1 MLAFKTTDHVRAHRR
16 GKYEGPE
23 AERLA
28 TLKWAA
34 MLGAAYVDVELEA
47 AKFFFGGAESAHHSL
62 YVDRPCFSAE
72 AMLLCLDQDLERG
85 SELHEQPLGP

>member
-1 MLAFKTTDHVRAHRR
+1 MMVISTRAPLQQVIATAHPTSARDCHR

-34 MLGAAYVDVELEA
+34 MLGAAYVDIELEA
-47 AKFFFGGAESAHHSL
+47 AKFFFGGAHTLVHVLS
-62 YVDRPCFSAE
+62 C
-72 AMLLCLDQDLERG
+72 
-85 SELHEQPLGP
+85 